1 MSLNR
6 EIIEAYDLAY
16 GGHAPHRCADGTE
29 LYYELRGEG
38 PNLCII
44 NNMYIVSPLW
54 RNFTTSLVS
63 QHQILSYDLRNQGAS
78 SRIKG
83 DFEFSQH
90 VEDLLSLLDRLEI
103 ERTYLLGTSISTLIC
118 RDFAAAHPER
128 VKGLLLFGPVFNP
141 VGSKR
146 RKYLT
151 RSWLKSLEAGGPA
164 ALFNHFYPLVFG
176 DHTIENGGS
185 AAYLALRERFLAL
198 NSQEQLRQ
206 NLSASLTTDDDAATL
221 GRISCPTLLAAGD
234 GDFLNSRSSLDAT
247 GRLFPDARVETV
259 PFAGHVP
266 YFEAT
271 DRFEALVGDFTDSC
285 ETDEPVLKAA
295 AV

>member
-6 EIIEAYDLAY
+6 EVIEAYDLAY
-16 GGHAPHRCADGTE
+16 GGHAPHRCEDGCE
-29 LYYELRGEG
+29 LYYEQRGEG
-38 PNLCII
+38 PNLCIV

-54 RNFTTSLVS
+54 RNFTQRLVS
-63 QHQILSYDLRNQGAS
+63 SNRILTYDLRNQGAS
-78 SRIKG
+78 SRVKG
-83 DFEFSQH
+83 DYGFADH
-90 VEDLLSLLDRLEI
+90 VDDLLSLLDALEI
-103 ERTYLLGTSISTLIC
+103 EQTYLLGTSISTLIC

-128 VKGLLLFGPVFNP
+128 VKGLVLFGPVFNP

-151 RSWLKSLEAGGPA
+151 RSWLKSLEAGGPG

-206 NLSASLTTDDDAATL
+206 NLSASLTTDDDSATL
-221 GRISCPTLLAAGD
+221 GRIQSPTLLAAGEA
-234 GDFLNSRSSLDAT
+234 DFLSSASSLEAT
-247 GRLFPDARVETV
+247 SKLFPNASVEVV

-271 DRFEALVGDFTDSC
+271 DSFEALVQGFISHSQ
-285 ETDEPVLKAA
+285 VAQVAL
-295 AV
+295 